1 MDVNITRL
9 GESLDREEAKR
20 LLAFSDSD
28 WGDDEALIKYIRSM
42 KTMDGNKIISNS
54 DDVRVV
60 LEIAATHGCEV
71 EERVV
76 VHGEPAKIIGPTRD
90 PKIWKVRI
98 NGKIKL
104 VDGVNITKIMGGVR
118 SQNSKEFRP

>member
-1 MDVNITRL
+1 MDINIIRL
-9 GESLDREEAKR
+9 GKSIDREEAKR
-20 LLAFSDSD
+20 LLAFSDSG
-28 WGDDEALIKYIRSM
+28 WGDEALIKHIRSM
-42 KTMDGNKIISNS
+42 KTVDGNKIISDS
-54 DDVRVV
+54 DGVRVV

-71 EERVV
+71 EERVII
-76 VHGEPAKIIGPTRD
+76 HGEPAQIIGPTRD
-90 PKIWKVRI
+90 PKVWKVRI